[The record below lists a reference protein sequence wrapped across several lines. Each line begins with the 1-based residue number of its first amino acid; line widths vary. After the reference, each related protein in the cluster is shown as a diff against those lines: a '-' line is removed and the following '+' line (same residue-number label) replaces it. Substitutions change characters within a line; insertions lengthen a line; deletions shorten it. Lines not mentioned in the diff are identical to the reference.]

1 MALIN
6 SHDGC
11 LLYLISDELADKMR
25 CDEMSLNLYILKKNF
40 QYGPGKKKKKKKTES
55 IKMTTRIKEVA
66 I

>member
-6 SHDGC
+6 SHGGY

-25 CDEMSLNLYILKKNF
+25 CDEMSLNLYILKKIFNT
-40 QYGPGKKKKKKKTES
+40 GRKKKKKKKTES
-55 IKMTTRIKEVA
+55 TKMTTRDIEVA

>member
-40 QYGPGKKKKKKKTES
+40 QYGPGKKKKKKKQKAS
-55 IKMTTRIKEVA
+55 K
-66 I
+66 